1 MERITIE
8 EAKNYISCNED
19 FTSNGI
25 ENAQYFTLTPS
36 PKGGWVGGCYLLH
49 C

>member
-8 EAKNYISCNED
+8 EAQNYIACNDD

-25 ENAQYFTLTPS
+25 ENAQYFI
-36 PKGGWVGGCYLLH
+36 
-49 C
+49 